1 MSVSNGGLPSEE
13 SATLFSTLPGQFP
26 NVAED
31 REQKIKTREFLDAS
45 SGVVI
50 LVEKFGKVFAP
61 VIYDMNGNIRKISG
75 KYEEDKENY
84 EFVEDM
90 VLKKRDAGDLVVVDA
105 LQWLRRALHFITR
118 FFQSIIDDT
127 DNNYNVQ
134 DLSPFVKNA
143 YKETL
148 ERYHGWLG
156 SQLFNILS
164 RFTPNRQHLFYTL
177 ALEKHN
183 KEEHVLR
190 DLRMFTQRMS
200 TCVQKLVDFYQLH
213 DLETNVNCSDCSN

>member
-13 SATLFSTLPGQFP
+13 SATIFSTLPGQFP
-26 NVAED
+26 NPNEN
-31 REQKIKTREFLDAS
+31 QKIKTQEFLDAS

-61 VIYDMNGNIRKISG
+61 VIYDMNGNIKKVSA

-84 EFVEDM
+84 EFMEDM
-90 VLKKRDAGDLVVVDA
+90 ILKQKSAGELIVVDA
-105 LQWLRRALHFITR
+105 LQWLRRGLHFITR
-118 FFQSIIDDT
+118 FFQSVIDDT
-127 DNNYNVQ
+127 DNNNNTQ
-134 DLSPFVKNA
+134 DLSPFIKSA

-164 RFTPNRQHLFYTL
+164 RFTPNRRHLFYTL

-183 KEEHVLR
+183 KDEHVIR
-190 DLRMFTQRMS
+190 DMRIFTQKMS
-200 TCVQKLVDFYQLH
+200 MCVQKLIDFYQENE
-213 DLETNVNCSDCSN
+213 LETNDRV